1 MYGIYYS
8 CIESPLLVWN
18 NLYLYGISSRVK
30 WLTPG
35 LRLLVLPGEGDWLRV
50 GSPGLC
56 WRNHSGSIATRKL
69 PGREKGGNMS
79 IRI

>member
-18 NLYLYGISSRVK
+18 DFYLYGISSRVR

-35 LRLLVLPGEGDWLRV
+35 LRLLVLPGEGDGLRM

-56 WRNHSGSIATRKL
+56 WRNHSRSTATRKL
-69 PGREKGGNMS
+69 SVEEKRGE
-79 IRI
+79 I